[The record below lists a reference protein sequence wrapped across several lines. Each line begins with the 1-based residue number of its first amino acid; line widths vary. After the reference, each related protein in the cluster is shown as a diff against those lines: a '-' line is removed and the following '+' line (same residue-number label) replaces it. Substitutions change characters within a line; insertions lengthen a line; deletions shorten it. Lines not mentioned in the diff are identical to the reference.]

1 MSLDTQKSL
10 AYQRSRKFKLGLIV
24 NPFAGIGGALALKG
38 SDTKEIRE
46 KALNAGAEKK
56 AMDKTLLALKE
67 IVAQKEQV
75 IVYTA
80 SADMGEDIARQLGF
94 EVNVVYQAP
103 MQSEDSDTE
112 QLARALMD
120 AEVDLILFAGGDGT
134 ARNIFSVID
143 RHVPVVGVPAGCKI
157 HSGVYAITPRA
168 AGKVVQQVISG
179 ELVSLFDAEV
189 KDIDEQAFRNGQVI
203 ARYFG
208 EMQVPEE
215 LSYIQAVKMG
225 GKESDELVLS
235 DIAAYVIEMM
245 EEQPERIFV
254 MGSGSTVDFIMH
266 AAGLENTLL
275 GVDLVQNM
283 EVIANDVSAQQLL
296 ALTENIPT
304 SLVITLIG
312 GQGHIFGRG
321 NQQLSPEFI
330 KRIGKENIHVVAT
343 KNKLT
348 ALGQKGLISDTGDEQ
363 VNASLSGPISVITG
377 YKDKVLYFV
386 RGEDI

>member
-1 MSLDTQKSL
+1 
-10 AYQRSRKFKLGLIV
+10 
-24 NPFAGIGGALALKG
+24 
-38 SDTKEIRE
+38 
-46 KALNAGAEKK
+46 
-56 AMDKTLLALKE
+56 
-67 IVAQKEQV
+67 
-75 IVYTA
+75 
-80 SADMGEDIARQLGF
+80 
-94 EVNVVYQAP
+94 
-103 MQSEDSDTE
+103 
-112 QLARALMD
+112 
-120 AEVDLILFAGGDGT
+120 
-134 ARNIFSVID
+134 VID